1 MKSPLRAERERRG
14 LTLKAV
20 AHAVSMDQGNL
31 SRVERGEQVPSKEL
45 IEALFKYFDGAVTE
59 LEIIFPERF
68 AKPSQ
73 EASRDVADSD
83 RADGDPMKF
92 EWDMQ
97 S

>member
-31 SRVERGEQVPSKEL
+31 SRVERGEQLPSKEL
-45 IEALFKYFDGAVTE
+45 IEALCKYFDGAVTE

-68 AKPSQ
+68 ANLPQDISR
-73 EASRDVADSD
+73 ASGDSD
-83 RADGDPMKF
+83 RVEVDPADI
-92 EWDMQ
+92 EWVVQ
-97 S
+97 N